1 MATYNQIQQWVEEKF
16 GFTPKTCWIADMK
29 EECGLPVRAA
39 HNRQGKRRLH
49 PCPKEKK
56 QAIKAAFMHFD
67 MM

>member
-1 MATYNQIQQWVEEKF
+1 MATYDQIQQWVEEKY

-29 EECGLPVRAA
+29 EECGLPVRLA
-39 HNRQGKRRLH
+39 HNRQGKTRLH

-56 QAIKAAFMHFD
+56 KAIKAAFLHFD